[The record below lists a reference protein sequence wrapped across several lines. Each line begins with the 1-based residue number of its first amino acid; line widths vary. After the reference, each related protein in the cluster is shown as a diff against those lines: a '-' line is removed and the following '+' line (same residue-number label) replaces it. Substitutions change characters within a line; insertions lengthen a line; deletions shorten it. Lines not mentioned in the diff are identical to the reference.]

1 MQSKMLLLH
10 GLVSTLAVNGVL
22 GILPV
27 AGQHGI
33 IQPSSLEGGDVA
45 GRFSQVPNDQQ
56 QHQVGETAESTSHP
70 ITKDTLDR
78 SPMPDKQPS
87 SHQIAT
93 MYPMDD
99 SELASWL
106 TGALAE
112 QMSDEDDEDDDL
124 SESRPIKDQV
134 DTSNRDDDSSG
145 SGSCKNPAG
154 TSNAMNIFIRMFA
167 ASQASDGIERD
178 SAEIDD
184 VNGLLSP
191 VFPNHVG
198 ATKDVS
204 TDTVN
209 RRMVV
214 TFQRNMQFATAVYC
228 RSVNRAG
235 EWTCGKFCEGLTQG
249 TIIKHL
255 LKDKNTVKYGH
266 AVGVVAV
273 KHGIKAIN
281 VIFRG
286 SSNPGDWSTSLKVR
300 KSDAFKEYFQDNFQM
315 IPKGVKIHSGFLSA
329 YMRVHD
335 QVRIH
340 VDILRVEYPDYSIN
354 YIGHSLGGALAAIAL
369 VNQAVKYGPSEFS
382 RLHLYSYGAPRIGNM
397 EWSKWVSNMEVGS
410 LNRIVNMDDPV
421 VHLPSVYMGYT
432 HIGVTYALNSKR
444 LTFKCTQIDGT
455 GETSDCSTVS
465 LLSPDLDAHTQGYY
479 SPSDCSPDLVIR
491 YGKTNQYEH

>member
-1 MQSKMLLLH
+1 MQSKTLLLH

-106 TGALAE
+106 TDALAE

-167 ASQASDGIERD
+167 ASQASDDIESD
-178 SAEIDD
+178 SPEIDD

-209 RRMVV
+209 RRMVM
-214 TFQRNMQFATAVYC
+214 TFQRNMQFRNGC
-228 RSVNRAG
+228 
-235 EWTCGKFCEGLTQG
+235 F
-249 TIIKHL
+249 
-255 LKDKNTVKYGH
+255 
-266 AVGVVAV
+266 VVAV

-281 VIFRG
+281 VVFRG

-410 LNRIVNMDDPV
+410 LNRIVNMDDPG
-421 VHLPSVYMGYT
+421 MARM
-432 HIGVTYALNSKR
+432 I
-444 LTFKCTQIDGT
+444 
-455 GETSDCSTVS
+455 
-465 LLSPDLDAHTQGYY
+465 
-479 SPSDCSPDLVIR
+479 
-491 YGKTNQYEH
+491 

>member
-10 GLVSTLAVNGVL
+10 GLVSTLVVNGVL
-22 GILPV
+22 GILPT
-27 AGQHGI
+27 AEQRDI
-33 IQPSSLEGGDVA
+33 IQPPSLDGGDVT

-56 QHQVGETAESTSHP
+56 QHQVGGTAESTSHP
-70 ITKDTLDR
+70 IAEDTLDQ
-78 SPMPDKQPS
+78 SPMPDTQPS

-93 MYPMDD
+93 MHPMDD
-99 SELASWL
+99 SALASWL

-112 QMSDEDDEDDDL
+112 QMDDEDDEDDDL

-134 DTSNRDDDSSG
+134 DTSNRDDDSSE
-145 SGSCKNPAG
+145 SGSCENPAG
-154 TSNAMNIFIRMFA
+154 
-167 ASQASDGIERD
+167 
-178 SAEIDD
+178 DD
-184 VNGLLSP
+184 VDGVLSLLLPS
-191 VFPNHVG
+191 HSG
-198 ATKDVS
+198 STADVS
-204 TDTVN
+204 TDMVDE
-209 RRMVV
+209 RMVL

-249 TIIKHL
+249 TIVKHL
-255 LKDKNTVKYGH
+255 LKDKNTLKYGH
-266 AVGVVAV
+266 GVGVVAV
-273 KHGIKAIN
+273 QHETKAIN

-382 RLHLYSYGAPRIGNM
+382 RLHLYSYGAPRIGNT
-397 EWSKWVSNMEVGS
+397 EWSKWVSNMKVGS
-410 LNRIVNMDDPV
+410 LNRIVNVDDPG
-421 VHLPSVYMGYT
+421 MAKM
-432 HIGVTYALNSKR
+432 I
-444 LTFKCTQIDGT
+444 
-455 GETSDCSTVS
+455 
-465 LLSPDLDAHTQGYY
+465 
-479 SPSDCSPDLVIR
+479 
-491 YGKTNQYEH
+491 